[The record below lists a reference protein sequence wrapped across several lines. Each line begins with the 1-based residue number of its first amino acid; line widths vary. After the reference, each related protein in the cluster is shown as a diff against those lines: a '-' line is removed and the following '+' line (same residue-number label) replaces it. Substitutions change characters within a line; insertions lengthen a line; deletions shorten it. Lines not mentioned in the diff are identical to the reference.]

1 LDADRGLGVRST
13 GSPRAR
19 AGELSDPDD
28 GSLAFLQATNRLFT
42 FADPG
47 GAKRLID
54 RMSWTTARQ
63 GGIAYMLF

>member
-1 LDADRGLGVRST
+1 MPIGARGTVDGVAEA
-13 GSPRAR
+13 G
-19 AGELSDPDD
+19 AGELSGPDD

-42 FADPG
+42 LADPG